1 MLKIKLAKIG
11 KKKERSFKLILTENR
26 VKPSPSR
33 YIEILGNYNPAKKT
47 VSLDKERILHWISKG
62 AQTSETVHNIFVKSG
77 IIAGPKI
84 RKGSAKKNASEAQ
97 SNPPG
102 K

>member
-1 MLKIKLAKIG
+1 MLKIKLTKTG

-26 VKPSPSR
+26 VKPKPSR
-33 YIEILGNYNPAKKT
+33 YIEVLGNYNPAKKA
-47 VSLDKERILHWISKG
+47 VLLNRERILHWISRG
-62 AQTSETVHNIFVKSG
+62 AQASETVHNIFVKSG

-84 RKGSAKKNASEAQ
+84 KKDKTKKTAQ
-97 SNPPG
+97 NPQPS